1 MKNILFQ
8 LSLLLIF
15 SIIIGCEGGFDDPID
30 SKREIAVPLFYTTT
44 NLTNLLDGI
53 NDETSITMGPE
64 GIVTL
69 NYRGNVTKR
78 TGNELFNFIPVLP
91 IPLLDSVTIFDFDLP
106 GALDITLTKIKAG
119 NLGIVFDNP
128 FAEKVDVTIRIP
140 ELTKNG
146 ETFEKNRL
154 LDSIG
159 TAGESWPILPFYPL
173 AGYDLAT
180 DSDQLTITYEAY
192 RESDGERIIFTNTH
206 AIGISGLEF
215 SYAEGYWGQELLDLE
230 RDTIEIEFFENWVQ
244 GDVYFEDP
252 VIQITVENG
261 FGFPVQSVV
270 NTLEIL
276 TVDGSNIT
284 LESSYIQD
292 GIDFDYPALNEVG
305 QIRTTVFDF
314 DKTNSNVVDVLS
326 SGPVSVDYDV
336 DAVSNPDQ
344 TQVIG
349 FMTDTSYFQVQVAV
363 DLPFRGH
370 VNNFKGRDT
379 FNVNFEQ
386 YNQVEYVEFK
396 MVAENELP
404 LGIGIQVYFVGE
416 DEMGDEFLLDSLY
429 AVDENILTPAP
440 VDTNGNATGE
450 ISEKVTFSTINA
462 TQFDNIRKARKMV
475 IDGTFFTTDVNNSPA
490 PIVNLKTDQDVNIRM
505 GMKVG
510 TK

>member
-1 MKNILFQ
+1 MKNILLQLFLLVS
-8 LSLLLIF
+8 LSLMI
-15 SIIIGCEGGFDDPID
+15 SCKGGFDDPID

-53 NDETSITMGPE
+53 NEETSITKGPN
-64 GIVTL
+64 GLVTL

-78 TGNELFNFIPVLP
+78 TGNELFDFIPILP
-91 IPLLDSVTIFDFDLP
+91 ITLMDSVTIFDFDLP

-119 NLGIVFDNP
+119 NLGIVMDNP
-128 FAEKVDVTIRIP
+128 FAEKVDVTLRIP

-146 ETFEKNRL
+146 QIFETNRL
-154 LDSIG
+154 LDSVG
-159 TAGESWPILPFYPL
+159 TADDSWPILPFYPL

-180 DSDQLTITYEAY
+180 DSDQLTIIYEAY
-192 RESDGERIIFTNTH
+192 RESDGERIIFPNNH
-206 AIGISGLEF
+206 VVGISGLEF

-252 VIQITVENG
+252 IIQITVENG
-261 FGFPVQSVV
+261 FGFPVRSVV
-270 NTLEIL
+270 NILEIL

-292 GIDFDYPALNEVG
+292 GIDFAYPALNEVG
-305 QIRTTVFDF
+305 QVKTTVFDF
-314 DKTNSNVVDVLS
+314 DKTNSNVVEVLS

-336 DAVSNPDQ
+336 DAVSNPDG

-349 FMTDTSYFQVQVAV
+349 FMTDSSYFQVQVAV

-386 YNQVEYVEFK
+386 YDQVEYIEFK
-396 MVAENELP
+396 MVAENEIP
-404 LGIGIQVYFVGE
+404 LGIGVQIYFLGE
-416 DEMGDEFLLDSLY
+416 DDMGNEIKIDSLY
-429 AVDENILTPAP
+429 TMDEVILTPAP
-440 VDTNGNATGE
+440 VDSDGNVTGE
-450 ISEKVTFSTINA
+450 IAKKETYSTINA
-462 TQFDNIRKARKMV
+462 AQFENIRRAKKIV
-475 IDGTFFTTDVNNSPA
+475 VDGTFFTTDVTNSPS
-490 PIVNLKTDQDVNIRM
+490 PIVNLKCDQDVNIRM

>member
-206 AIGISGLEF
+206 AIGISGL
-215 SYAEGYWGQELLDLE
+215 
-230 RDTIEIEFFENWVQ
+230 
-244 GDVYFEDP
+244 
-252 VIQITVENG
+252 
-261 FGFPVQSVV
+261 
-270 NTLEIL
+270 
-276 TVDGSNIT
+276 
-284 LESSYIQD
+284 
-292 GIDFDYPALNEVG
+292 
-305 QIRTTVFDF
+305 
-314 DKTNSNVVDVLS
+314 
-326 SGPVSVDYDV
+326 
-336 DAVSNPDQ
+336 
-344 TQVIG
+344 
-349 FMTDTSYFQVQVAV
+349 
-363 DLPFRGH
+363 
-370 VNNFKGRDT
+370 
-379 FNVNFEQ
+379 
-386 YNQVEYVEFK
+386 
-396 MVAENELP
+396 
-404 LGIGIQVYFVGE
+404 
-416 DEMGDEFLLDSLY
+416 
-429 AVDENILTPAP
+429 
-440 VDTNGNATGE
+440 
-450 ISEKVTFSTINA
+450 
-462 TQFDNIRKARKMV
+462 
-475 IDGTFFTTDVNNSPA
+475 
-490 PIVNLKTDQDVNIRM
+490 
-505 GMKVG
+505 
-510 TK
+510 

>member
-1 MKNILFQ
+1 MKNNLLQFFLLVS
-8 LSLLLIF
+8 LSL
-15 SIIIGCEGGFDDPID
+15 IIGCKGGFDDPID
-30 SKREIAVPLFYTTT
+30 SKREIAIPLFYTTT

-53 NDETSITMGPE
+53 NDETSITMGPD

-78 TGNELFNFIPVLP
+78 TGNELFNFIPILP
-91 IPLLDSVTIFDFDLP
+91 IDLVDSVTFFPFDLP
-106 GALDITLTKIKAG
+106 GTLDITLTKIKAG
-119 NLGIVFDNP
+119 NLGILMDNP
-128 FAEKVDVTIRIP
+128 FQEKVDVTLRVP
-140 ELTKNG
+140 ELSKNG
-146 ETFEKNRL
+146 QIFEVNRV
-154 LDSIG
+154 LDSVG
-159 TAGESWPILPFYPL
+159 MAGDSWPILPLYSL
-173 AGYDLAT
+173 AGYDLGT
-180 DSDQLTITYEAY
+180 DNDQLTIIYEAY
-192 RESDGERIIFTNTH
+192 RESDGERVVFPNTH

-252 VIQITVENG
+252 IIQITVENG
-261 FGFPVQSVV
+261 FGFPVRSVV

-292 GIDFDYPALNEVG
+292 GIDFAYPALDEVG
-305 QIRTTVFDF
+305 EIKTTIFDF

-336 DAVSNPDQ
+336 DAISNPDQ
-344 TQVIG
+344 TPVIG

-370 VNNFKGRDT
+370 VKNFKGRDT
-379 FNVNFEQ
+379 FNVNFDQ
-386 YNQVEYVEFK
+386 YDQVEYVEFK
-396 MVAENELP
+396 MIAENEIP
-404 LGIGIQVYFVGE
+404 LGIGIQVYFVGN
-416 DEMGDEFLLDSLY
+416 DEMGNEILLDSLY
-429 AVDENILTPAP
+429 ATDENILTPAP
-440 VDTNGNATGE
+440 VDSNGDVTGE
-450 ISEKVTFSTINA
+450 VAKKETYTMINA
-462 TQFDNIRKARKMV
+462 IQFENIRKAKKMI
-475 IDGTFFTTDVNNSPA
+475 IDGTFFTTGVNNTPSPV
-490 PIVNLKTDQDVNIRM
+490 VNLKTDQDVNIRM

>member
-1 MKNILFQ
+1 MKNILLQ
-8 LSLLLIF
+8 LSILVSLSLM
-15 SIIIGCEGGFDDPID
+15 IGCKGNFDDPID
-30 SKREIAVPLFYTTT
+30 SKREIAVPLFYSTT

-53 NDETSITMGPE
+53 NDETSITMGPD

-69 NYRGNVTKR
+69 NYRGNVTRR
-78 TGNELFNFIPVLP
+78 TGDELFNFIPPLP
-91 IPLLDSVTIFDFDLP
+91 VPLTDDTTTLPFDLP
-106 GALDITLTKIKAG
+106 GTLDITLTKIKAG
-119 NLGIVFDNP
+119 TFTILFNNP
-128 FAEKVDVTIRIP
+128 FDEKIDVTLRVP

-146 ETFEKNRL
+146 EVFEEHRL
-154 LDSIG
+154 MDSVG
-159 TAGESWPILPFYPL
+159 TSGSQWLFFSPL
-173 AGYDLAT
+173 KDFDLAT
-180 DSDQLTITYEAY
+180 NNDQITIIYEAY
-192 RESDGERIIFTNTH
+192 RESDGERIVFPNDH
-206 AIGISGLEF
+206 GVGITDLEF
-215 SYAEGYWGQELLDLE
+215 SYAEGFWGQEILDLE

-252 VIQITVENG
+252 VIQITVENA

-276 TVDGSNIT
+276 TVDGNNIT
-284 LESSYIQD
+284 LESSFIQD
-292 GIDFDYPALNEVG
+292 GIDFAYPELNEVG
-305 QIRTTVFDF
+305 EVKTTVFDF
-314 DKTNSNVVDVLS
+314 DKTNSNVVEVLS

-386 YNQVEYVEFK
+386 YDQVEYIEFK
-396 MVAENELP
+396 MVAENEIP
-404 LGIGIQVYFVGE
+404 LGIGVQVYFIGD
-416 DEMGDEFLLDSLY
+416 DEMGNQILLDSLY
-429 AVDENILTPAP
+429 ATDEVILTPAP
-440 VDTNGNATGE
+440 VDVNGEATGE
-450 ISEKVTFSTINA
+450 IAKRETFATINS
-462 TQFDNIRKARKMV
+462 TRFENIRTAKKMV
-475 IDGTFFTTDVNNSPA
+475 IDGTFFTTGVSNNTS

>member
-1 MKNILFQ
+1 MKNILLQ
-8 LSLLLIF
+8 LSLLVSL
-15 SIIIGCEGGFDDPID
+15 SLIIGCKGGFDDPID

-44 NLTNLLDGI
+44 NLTDLLDGI
-53 NDETSITMGPE
+53 NDETSITMGPD

-78 TGNELFNFIPVLP
+78 TGNELFGFIPPLP
-91 IPLLDSVTIFDFDLP
+91 VPLTDSMTILPFDLP
-106 GALDITLTKIKAG
+106 GTLDITLTKIKAG
-119 NLGIVFDNP
+119 TFNVFFNNP
-128 FAEKVDVTIRIP
+128 FEEKIDVTLRVP

-146 ETFEKNRL
+146 EVFELNRL
-154 LDSIG
+154 MDSVG
-159 TAGESWPILPFYPL
+159 TGGSQWLFFQPL
-173 AGYDLAT
+173 KDYDLT
-180 DSDQLTITYEAY
+180 TNNDEITIIYEAY
-192 RESDGERIIFTNTH
+192 RESNGERIIFPNDH
-206 AIGISGLEF
+206 GVGILDLEF

-292 GIDFDYPALNEVG
+292 GIDFAYPALNEVG
-305 QIRTTVFDF
+305 EVKTTIFDF

-336 DAVSNPDQ
+336 DAISNPDQ

-349 FMTDTSYFQVQVAV
+349 FMTDSSYFQVQVAV

-370 VNNFKGRDT
+370 VRNFKGRDT
-379 FNVNFEQ
+379 FNVNFDQ
-386 YNQVEYVEFK
+386 YDQVEYVEFK
-396 MVAENELP
+396 LVAENEIP
-404 LGIGIQVYFVGE
+404 LGIGIQVYFIGN
-416 DEMGDEFLLDSLY
+416 DEMGNEILLDSLY
-429 AVDENILTPAP
+429 NLEENILAPAP
-440 VDTNGNATGE
+440 VDSNGNATGE
-450 ISEKVTFSTINA
+450 IAKKETFSMINA
-462 TQFDNIRKARKMV
+462 TQFENIRKAKKMV
-475 IDGTFFTTDVNNSPA
+475 IDGTFFTTDVNNTPS
-490 PIVNLKTDQDVNIRM
+490 PIVNLTTDQDVNIRM

>member
-1 MKNILFQ
+1 MKNILLQ
-8 LSLLLIF
+8 LSLLVSL
-15 SIIIGCEGGFDDPID
+15 SLIIGCKGGFDDPID

-53 NDETSITMGPE
+53 NDETSITMGPD

-78 TGNELFNFIPVLP
+78 TGNELFNFIPALP
-91 IPLLDSVTIFDFDLP
+91 VPLVDSITPFPFDLP
-106 GALDITLTKIKAG
+106 GTLDITLTKIKAG
-119 NLGIVFDNP
+119 NLGIVIDNP
-128 FAEKVDVTIRIP
+128 FPEKVDVTLRIP

-146 ETFEKNRL
+146 QIFEVNRL
-154 LDSIG
+154 LDSVG
-159 TAGESWPILPFYPL
+159 TAGDSWPILPLYPL
-173 AGYDLAT
+173 VGYDLGT
-180 DSDQLTITYEAY
+180 DNDQLTIIYEAY
-192 RESDGERIIFTNTH
+192 RESDGERIVFPNLH

-292 GIDFDYPALNEVG
+292 GIDFAYPALDEVG
-305 QIRTTVFDF
+305 EIKTTVFDF
-314 DKTNSNVVDVLS
+314 DKTNSNVVEVLS

-336 DAVSNPDQ
+336 DAISNPDQ
-344 TQVIG
+344 TPVIG

-370 VNNFKGRDT
+370 VKNFKGRDT

-386 YNQVEYVEFK
+386 YDQVEYVEFK
-396 MVAENELP
+396 MIAENEIP
-404 LGIGIQVYFVGE
+404 LGIGVQVYFVGN
-416 DEMGDEFLLDSLY
+416 DEMGNEILLDSLY
-429 AVDENILTPAP
+429 ATDENILTPAP
-440 VDTNGNATGE
+440 VDSNGDVTGE
-450 ISEKVTFSTINA
+450 VATKETYTMINA
-462 TQFDNIRKARKMV
+462 TQFENIRKAKKMI
-475 IDGTFFTTDVNNSPA
+475 IDGTFFTTGVNNSPS
-490 PIVNLKTDQDVNIRM
+490 PVVNLKTDQDVNIRM